1 MTVLFAAAA
10 AVVLA
15 TIAFLMYRLGL
26 PDWVLWGGAVLLIV
40 GLPIMLVT
48 GLHERRRA
56 RASTTAV
63 SLRPAETIVSRH
75 FTWRKALLGGGLA
88 FAGLTTVA
96 GAYTAMRLLGIG
108 PVGTLVAS
116 GALAERDRLILANFE
131 NRTADSTLAG
141 SLTEALRVDL
151 SQSPTVRLVDAADDR
166 RRPARMQRP
175 PDAALT
181 PTLAREVAERSGAK
195 AVVTG
200 QIDPVG
206 GGYVLS
212 ANLVAAADGGVLT
225 SVRETADEPAALLG
239 AIDRL
244 SAKLRERIG
253 ESLVSIRANPPLE
266 QVTTSSLAALRKYSE
281 GSRQIDLGFP
291 EGAIPVLE
299 EAIALDTGFAMA
311 YRKLAVAIGN
321 SFGSASREAV
331 ATTRAYELRDRLP
344 ATERE
349 LATAYYFDNVEH
361 DPARVASAYRSI
373 LDRDPEQDI
382 ALNNLALLSILER
395 RYAEAE
401 SLAVRALRVGSASQY
416 FFQAL
421 NAQVAQGRL
430 VEARATLKRL
440 TEFYP
445 AGSVPRLDLA
455 SDLALAE
462 RNYAVAD
469 SLNRQLR
476 EAQRASPEWQAR
488 TSTTLAALAETRGRL
503 AEAAA
508 HRRDYMAVSELRRLP
523 QDYLRGAAELAQIEL
538 RYRNRP
544 REALAI
550 VQTALARH
558 PLDSLPP
565 ADRPYLALA
574 ELHAVAGRPEQARRL
589 LGEYER
595 TVPAGQRRAVRR
607 AGLSY
612 GRVAEAEGKLAEAA
626 EAYRDAYARTGYLRE
641 LRPARARRRARSAGP
656 GRFRAGAVRAL
667 RGDAHCARAD
677 RRGAGGPRAHVQT
690 PRRALRGEGRSRE
703 GGRLLREVRGPLEG
717 R

>member
-1 MTVLFAAAA
+1 
-10 AVVLA
+10 
-15 TIAFLMYRLGL
+15 
-26 PDWVLWGGAVLLIV
+26 
-40 GLPIMLVT
+40 
-48 GLHERRRA
+48 
-56 RASTTAV
+56 
-63 SLRPAETIVSRH
+63 
-75 FTWRKALLGGGLA
+75 
-88 FAGLTTVA
+88 
-96 GAYTAMRLLGIG
+96 
-108 PVGTLVAS
+108 
-116 GALAERDRLILANFE
+116 
-131 NRTADSTLAG
+131 
-141 SLTEALRVDL
+141 
-151 SQSPTVRLVDAADDR
+151 
-166 RRPARMQRP
+166 
-175 PDAALT
+175 
-181 PTLAREVAERSGAK
+181 
-195 AVVTG
+195 VTG

-212 ANLVAAADGGVLT
+212 ANLAAAADGSVLT
-225 SVRETADEPAALLG
+225 SVRETAGEPAELLG

-344 ATERE
+344 ATERD

-382 ALNNLALLSILER
+382 ALNNLALLSTLER

-445 AGSVPRLDLA
+445 AGSVARLDLA

-488 TSTTLAALAETRGRL
+488 TSRALAALAETRGRL

-508 HRRDYMAVSELRRLP
+508 HHRDYMAVSELRRLP
-523 QDYLRGAAELAQIEL
+523 QDYLRGAAELAQLEL

-544 REALAI
+544 AEALAI
-550 VQTALARH
+550 VQAAVARY

-565 ADRPYLALA
+565 ADRPYLELA
-574 ELHAVAGRPEQARRL
+574 EVHGAAGRPEQARRL

-607 AGLSY
+607 ASISY
-612 GRVAEAEGKLAEAA
+612 GRVAEAEGKLAEAI
-626 EAYRDAYARTGYLRE
+626 EAYRDAYARTGICGNCGLRE
-641 LRPARARRRARSAGP
+641 LAAVLDRQGQADSARAVYEHFVATPTALGRIFAEPQGLAASYKRLGELYEARGARARAAEYYDKFVDLWKDADPELQPGVKEIRARLARLAQEP
-656 GRFRAGAVRAL
+656 GG
-667 RGDAHCARAD
+667 
-677 RRGAGGPRAHVQT
+677 
-690 PRRALRGEGRSRE
+690 
-703 GGRLLREVRGPLEG
+703 
-717 R
+717 